1 MEEREKVKDSQGI
14 ISGIAEL
21 IYEIRH
27 DRQLSPIPD
36 DGSFPNDVKTYNDEL
51 ALMTA
56 DNKGN
61 WFTVSWLYGE
71 CYMYRRLRTL
81 FALSTHWKS
90 FDPFAFQK
98 INAFRSSESSI
109 LLLAESFD
117 VLLSSRS
124 GEGVEMARLER
135 EFREMMEI
143 CLWGNATDLSLLT
156 SLTHEQIQELQSV
169 ERGSHF
175 ILKDDLAS
183 VWNSVKELKGGRID
197 FVLDNSGF
205 ELFTDLVLA
214 DWFLTLTPFC
224 TEVVFHPKL
233 IPWFVSDVLPTDF
246 NILITSLLSPT
257 FFPTPTPTELANLT
271 PAESAQRSSA
281 QAALKKMVERW
292 SSYIADGRFRM
303 SVDSRVGVDGTLS
316 GPEGEEMSEE
326 VKKGVEMAKFWTSP
340 FPYGDLPQFAPEL
353 LQELKKSDLTIW
365 KGDLNYRR
373 LVGDA
378 KHPTTTPF
386 EDTLGPLRGEI
397 EILSLRTCKAD
408 VCVGL
413 KEGMEER
420 LDAEDKNWRV
430 GGKYA
435 VISYSARD
443 V

>member
-1 MEEREKVKDSQGI
+1 
-14 ISGIAEL
+14 
-21 IYEIRH
+21 
-27 DRQLSPIPD
+27 
-36 DGSFPNDVKTYNDEL
+36 
-51 ALMTA
+51 MTA

-197 FVLDNSGF
+197 FVLDNVSR
-205 ELFTDLVLA
+205 
-214 DWFLTLTPFC
+214 FLL
-224 TEVVFHPKL
+224 FHP
-233 IPWFVSDVLPTDF
+233 SQYRNESTDEME
-246 NILITSLLSPT
+246 NSLD
-257 FFPTPTPTELANLT
+257 
-271 PAESAQRSSA
+271 
-281 QAALKKMVERW
+281 
-292 SSYIADGRFRM
+292 SSYSPIW
-303 SVDSRVGVDGTLS
+303 
-316 GPEGEEMSEE
+316 
-326 VKKGVEMAKFWTSP
+326 FWRIGS
-340 FPYGDLPQFAPEL
+340 
-353 LQELKKSDLTIW
+353 
-365 KGDLNYRR
+365 
-373 LVGDA
+373 
-378 KHPTTTPF
+378 
-386 EDTLGPLRGEI
+386 
-397 EILSLRTCKAD
+397 
-408 VCVGL
+408 
-413 KEGMEER
+413 
-420 LDAEDKNWRV
+420 
-430 GGKYA
+430 
-435 VISYSARD
+435 
-443 V
+443 